1 MTLLLL
7 GLWAAAVTLTL
18 GRDRPTARVLL
29 LGLGLLLLALATSA
43 LAWLGLGLRL
53 PASALMLTPLLATV
67 GVAAPRWR
75 QEGRERAALDQA
87 LSRRLAPALLAD
99 LLRQPGQMGDRL
111 GGERCR
117 CVVLFADLVG
127 FTGLSH
133 GMEADALFSLLNGW
147 FAAVARPV
155 LEEGGLVDKF
165 IGDAL
170 MAEFGLPRSRGD
182 RQEALAAARAALR
195 MQSALEELNRERK
208 REGLAPLR
216 MGIALHVGEVMAGN
230 LGLPERLEYTAIGGA
245 VNVTSRLEA
254 LTRSFADQPVLIS
267 GELQALIADHAD
279 TVPLGRHELRGWP
292 EPVEVHGLRAL
303 RE

>member
-1 MTLLLL
+1 MTLLL
-7 GLWAAAVTLTL
+7 GLWATAVTLTL
-18 GRDRPTARVLL
+18 GRHRPAARVLQ

-53 PASALMLTPLLATV
+53 PASALMLGPLLATV

-75 QEGRERAALDQA
+75 QEGRERAALEQA

-99 LLRQPGQMGDRL
+99 LLRQPGRMGDRL

-170 MAEFGLPRSRGD
+170 MAEFGLPRSWGD
-182 RQEALAAARAALR
+182 RQEFLAAARAAMR
-195 MQSALEELNRERK
+195 MQSALEALNEERQAA
-208 REGLAPLR
+208 GLEPLR
-216 MGIALHVGEVMAGN
+216 MGIALPCMWA
-230 LGLPERLEYTAIGGA
+230 R
-245 VNVTSRLEA
+245 
-254 LTRSFADQPVLIS
+254 
-267 GELQALIADHAD
+267 
-279 TVPLGRHELRGWP
+279 
-292 EPVEVHGLRAL
+292 
-303 RE
+303 

>member
-1 MTLLLL
+1 
-7 GLWAAAVTLTL
+7 
-18 GRDRPTARVLL
+18 
-29 LGLGLLLLALATSA
+29 
-43 LAWLGLGLRL
+43 
-53 PASALMLTPLLATV
+53 
-67 GVAAPRWR
+67 
-75 QEGRERAALDQA
+75 
-87 LSRRLAPALLAD
+87 
-99 LLRQPGQMGDRL
+99 
-111 GGERCR
+111 
-117 CVVLFADLVG
+117 VVLFADLVG

-195 MQSALEELNRERK
+195 MQSALEALNRERK
-208 REGLAPLR
+208 KEGLAPLR

-267 GELQALIADHAD
+267 GELQALIVDRAD

-303 RE
+303 RG